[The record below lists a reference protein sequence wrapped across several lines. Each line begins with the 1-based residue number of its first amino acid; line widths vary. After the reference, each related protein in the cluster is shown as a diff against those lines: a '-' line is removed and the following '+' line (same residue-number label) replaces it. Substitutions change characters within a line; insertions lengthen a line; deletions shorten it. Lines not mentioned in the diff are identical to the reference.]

1 MLRKKSIY
9 RKPFVIIASV
19 VILLLLNV
27 VIVNNPTFATRIA
40 DLGDKTE
47 QVSELIAQNN
57 GNQQIENVNQA
68 DETALQ
74 ENSLQQEENTNVMEA
89 EAESELS
96 KKVNTL
102 DKRLTAIEEA
112 NSPKKAV
119 IDDEA
124 NEKLTTQERLKTGLN
139 NFWLLTGF
147 RNCKLGNLIMILV
160 GILFIFLAIRFE
172 FEPMLLIPIGT
183 GIICGNIP
191 FFQGMGITLD
201 DAIAYLNSVDIDLW
215 KYSFSKETAEQVLY
229 ALFDGAKDQNMVLSD
244 ALKQLEHVD
253 LTGKIDATQL
263 ESFKSFLSATFAG
276 GEINLQTGL
285 YQEGSVLN
293 YLYFG
298 VTKGIYPPL
307 IFLGIGAMT
316 DFSSLIANPK
326 LMILGAAA
334 QLGVFITFIGALYL
348 GFNLKEAGAI
358 GIIGGADGPTAIFLS
373 SRLANGMNGTRNL
386 IGPIAIAAYSY
397 MALVPVIQ
405 PPIIRLLTTK
415 EERLIKMG
423 APRMVNKTEKIMFP
437 IVGLILTTFIS
448 PTALPLLGMLF
459 FGNIIKESGVVKRLQ
474 NTASNPLIDIVTIIL
489 GLTVGASTQASVFL
503 TSSSIKIFALGAASF
518 CVATA
523 GGLLGAKLMNLF
535 LKEKI
540 NPMIGAA
547 GVSAVPDSARVVEV
561 EGQKYDPSNHLLMH
575 AMAPNVSGVIGSA
588 VAAGVMM
595 SFLMM

>member
-1 MLRKKSIY
+1 MLGKKSIY
-9 RKPFVIIASV
+9 RRPA
-19 VILLLLNV
+19 VILASLVVLFLLNAV
-27 VIVNNPTFATRIA
+27 VVNNPTFATRLS
-40 DLGDKTE
+40 DLTE
-47 QVSELIAQNN
+47 QTETVSEMSVDESNAQLA
-57 GNQQIENVNQA
+57 EMA
-68 DETALQ
+68 DNMAAETA
-74 ENSLQQEENTNVMEA
+74 A
-89 EAESELS
+89 EQVTETVAETQAVVNAPEQDLS
-96 KKVNTL
+96 T
-102 DKRLTAIEEA
+102 RA
-112 NSPKKAV
+112 
-119 IDDEA
+119 
-124 NEKLTTQERLKTGLN
+124 QLKDGLRK
-139 NFWLLTGF
+139 FWLLTGF
-147 RNCKLGNLIMILV
+147 RNCKIGNLIMILV
-160 GILFIFLAIRFE
+160 GILFIFLAVRFE

-191 FFQGMGITLD
+191 FFQGYGVSLS
-201 DAIAYLNSVDIDLW
+201 DALVYAQTAIDSGAF
-215 KYSFSKETAEQVLY
+215 SFDMDTAK
-229 ALFDGAKDQNMVLSD
+229 ALLAAVFDGANGKNMVLSE
-244 ALKQLEHVD
+244 AIKVVD
-253 LTGKIDATQL
+253 KMNMADFGIAAANIEEVKLFMNQVF
-263 ESFKSFLSATFAG
+263 EAG
-276 GEINLQTGL
+276 ELNLQTGL
-285 YQEGSVLN
+285 YQSGSVLN

-298 VTKGIYPPL
+298 VNKGIYPPL

-334 QLGVFITFIGALYL
+334 QLGVFLTFIGALYL
-348 GFNLKEAGAI
+348 GFNLRESGAI

-373 SRLANGMNGTRNL
+373 SRLANGANGTRNL

-405 PPIIRLLTTK
+405 PPIIRLLTSK
-415 EERLIKMG
+415 EERLIKMK

-474 NTASNPLIDIVTIIL
+474 NTASNPLIDIVTMIL

-503 TSSSIKIFALGAASF
+503 TSSSIKIFVLGACSF
-518 CVATA
+518 AVATA
-523 GGLLGAKLMNLF
+523 GGLLGAKLMNVF
-535 LKEKI
+535 LRLSKKDPI

>member
-27 VIVNNPTFATRIA
+27 VVVNNPALAGKAF
-40 DLGDKTE
+40 GENTE
-47 QVSELIAQNN
+47 LVSEATTSDTEIQQNTVKGEEPIAANAVVKNEASKSQ
-57 GNQQIENVNQA
+57 
-68 DETALQ
+68 ET
-74 ENSLQQEENTNVMEA
+74 
-89 EAESELS
+89 
-96 KKVNTL
+96 
-102 DKRLTAIEEA
+102 
-112 NSPKKAV
+112 
-119 IDDEA
+119 
-124 NEKLTTQERLKTGLN
+124 TTEIKSASTHDRLKEGLS
-139 NFWLLTGF
+139 NFWKLTGF
-147 RNCKLGNLIMILV
+147 RNCSWRNLVMILV
-160 GILFIFLAIRFE
+160 GIIFIFLAVKFE
-172 FEPMLLIPIGT
+172 FEPMLLIPIGV

-191 FFQGMGITLD
+191 FFEENG
-201 DAIAYLNSVDIDLW
+201 V
-215 KYSFSKETAEQVLY
+215 
-229 ALFDGAKDQNMVLSD
+229 
-244 ALKQLEHVD
+244 
-253 LTGKIDATQL
+253 
-263 ESFKSFLSATFAG
+263 
-276 GEINLQTGL
+276 NLQTGI

-326 LMILGAAA
+326 LMLLGAAA

-348 GFNLKEAGAI
+348 GFNLREAGAI

-373 SRLANGMNGTRNL
+373 SRLANGEHGTKNL

-405 PPIIRLLTTK
+405 PPIIRLLTSKK
-415 EERLIKMG
+415 ERMIKMA

-474 NTASNPLIDIVTIIL
+474 NTASNPLIDIVTMIL

-503 TSSSIKIFALGAASF
+503 TPESIKIFALGAASF

-523 GGLLGAKLMNLF
+523 GGLLGAKFMNLF